1 MSEGYDIIQAPK
13 NLTFENLP
21 DQILINE
28 PFTIDGIQ
36 YVLVKCNSRDLEVCK
51 QEGDITTVPE
61 SISKFYSIKRL

>member
-1 MSEGYDIIQAPK
+1 MPEEFDIIQAPK

-21 DQILINE
+21 EQILINE
-28 PFTIDGIQ
+28 PFTVDGIE
-36 YVLVKCNSRDLEVCK
+36 YVLVKCNTRDLEVCK